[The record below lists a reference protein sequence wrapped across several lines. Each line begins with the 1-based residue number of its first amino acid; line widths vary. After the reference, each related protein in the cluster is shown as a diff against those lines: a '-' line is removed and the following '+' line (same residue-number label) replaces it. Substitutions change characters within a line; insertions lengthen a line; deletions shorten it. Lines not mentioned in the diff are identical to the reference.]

1 MSLIADHGFA
11 FLVLACLFGFFMAW
25 GVGANDVANAMG
37 TSVGSRALTIR
48 QAILVAMVF
57 EFCGAYFAGG
67 EVTETIR
74 SGIVAPQYMTPDLLV
89 FGMLSALLAAGVW
102 LLLATIKGWPV
113 STTHSIVGA
122 IIGFASVGVSV
133 HAVHW
138 GAIGPI
144 VASWVVTPVLSGLLA
159 FALFRSVQWL
169 VLHAEDPFRSAR
181 RYVPL
186 YMFLAGFM
194 VALMTVGKGL
204 KHVGLELSGLQTLG
218 LALLAGGLVMGLGIV
233 LLLRIR
239 PTGGADPRGGFAS
252 VERVF
257 AVLMIFTAC
266 SMAFAHGAND
276 VANAIGP
283 VAAVVAVVQAGG
295 DLDLVSRSP
304 VPSWVLLLGAVG
316 IVIGLATYGYRVI
329 ATIGREITE
338 LTPSR
343 GFARRAG
350 DRLHGGWRLGHRPAG
365 IHHPY
370 PGRRGARHRHGARH
384 RRAQPAGDRLD
395 LPVLGSDPAGR
406 RGAGDPVL
414 PGPARAVRRLS
425 AIFVGWRRRNRNGR
439 FYPLPR

>member
-1 MSLIADHGFA
+1 
-11 FLVLACLFGFFMAW
+11 
-25 GVGANDVANAMG
+25 
-37 TSVGSRALTIR
+37 
-48 QAILVAMVF
+48 
-57 EFCGAYFAGG
+57 
-67 EVTETIR
+67 
-74 SGIVAPQYMTPDLLV
+74 
-89 FGMLSALLAAGVW
+89 
-102 LLLATIKGWPV
+102 
-113 STTHSIVGA
+113 
-122 IIGFASVGVSV
+122 
-133 HAVHW
+133 
-138 GAIGPI
+138 
-144 VASWVVTPVLSGLLA
+144 
-159 FALFRSVQWL
+159 
-169 VLHAEDPFRSAR
+169 
-181 RYVPL
+181 
-186 YMFLAGFM
+186 MFLAGFM

-343 GFARRAG
+343 GFAAELATASTVVG
-350 DRLHGGWRLGHRPAG
+350 ASAIGLPVSTTHTLVGAVLGIGMARGIGALNLRVIGSIFLSWVVTLPAG
-365 IHHPY
+365 AVLAILFFLVL
-370 PGRRGARHRHGARH
+370 RALFGA
-384 RRAQPAGDRLD
+384 
-395 LPVLGSDPAGR
+395 
-406 RGAGDPVL
+406 
-414 PGPARAVRRLS
+414 
-425 AIFVGWRRRNRNGR
+425 
-439 FYPLPR
+439 